1 MTIGNTTSTQTAV
14 QEARETPAQTQAEAA
29 RGDQQAARKLAAQ
42 NAAQPTPNVVDSAR
56 GVVNA
61 QA

>member
-1 MTIGNTTSTQTAV
+1 LS
-14 QEARETPAQTQAEAA
+14 EAEAA
-29 RGDQQAARKLAAQ
+29 RGDPQAARKLAAQ
-42 NAAQPTPNVVDSAR
+42 NAAQPTPNVMDSNR